1 MSDTPKRKKRLL
13 YIFLVP
19 LIGIVVMQG
28 VLLLSMIFFSGV
40 KGTLENNAVE
50 TDMHILSNRQMAL
63 QNTMVGEWGTLSVE
77 SEEYSIVLKEL
88 LDERHMTVYD
98 FLDDKDAQEA
108 YLERIFPSMITDI
121 QQKSVSGGFMILANS
136 MPVEEAADY
145 CGFFEGK

>member
-1 MSDTPKRKKRLL
+1 MSDAPKRKKRLL

-77 SEEYSIVLKEL
+77 SEEYSIVLNEL

-108 YLERIFPSMITDI
+108 YHHLLSDRKEADIIYIAGSLYLIGQMKSLMRRIPD
-121 QQKSVSGGFMILANS
+121 
-136 MPVEEAADY
+136 D
-145 CGFFEGK
+145 